1 MRKHSIWWP
10 NPFQV
15 LILSQWIPKILTTSL
30 VFSPELQSTTLSSHR
45 CLQLDI
51 AQASQTQQVQTES
64 MILPSFPK
72 LAFSPGF
79 PNPENSPIPH
89 LSQDPQS
96 LCFSSSSATNNSKL
110 SLVHSPVIP
119 QFVPLCP
126 FLPEPTSPYFSLSN
140 ASTCMTRLL
149 SVFLPLHQLTSTQ
162 YPRQFFCDTWHSSA

>member
-1 MRKHSIWWP
+1 MSIWWP

-30 VFSPELQSTTLSSHR
+30 VFSPELQSTTLNSHR

-51 AQASQTQQVQTES
+51 AQASQTQHVQTES

-72 LAFSPGF
+72 LAFPPGF

-96 LCFSSSSATNNSKL
+96 LSLLLVLFCHNQTIPNSLWSTHQSLLNL
-110 SLVHSPVIP
+110 SPSVHSYR
-119 QFVPLCP
+119 
-126 FLPEPTSPYFSLSN
+126 SPHHLISPW
-140 ASTCMTRLL
+140 AMPAPAWPGC
-149 SVFLPLHQLTSTQ
+149 SVLLPLHQLTSTQ
-162 YPRQFFCDTWHSSA
+162 